1 MYKNYLLTALR
12 SLSRNKL
19 YSAIN
24 IGGLSV
30 GLAVCLLIFLFVRN
44 ETSYENWLTDSDRIY
59 RIESVRHANNRPN
72 RLSASSPALMQ
83 ETMLRH
89 YSNEIQASARVF
101 PRFHWVKKDDLQKEE
116 TIALVDPGLFD
127 VFELPIVAGNPQ
139 AAFQD
144 YKSLIIT
151 ESTAKKYFGDNS
163 PIGQTLDLENGDII
177 ATVVAVIKD
186 IPKNSHLKLDIMMR
200 LDESRYDHQPFL
212 MKWWLS
218 ANVLT
223 YVKLVDGVS
232 ASNLESTFPAFLDQY
247 ALASP
252 GPGFAADLVP
262 SEHMTL
268 NLMPVSDI
276 HLYSKGKSQLKA
288 TGDITIVYGFSA
300 IALLILMI
308 AIINF
313 TNLTTARST
322 LRAREVALRKV
333 VGASRQQIMVQFF
346 GETLVT
352 TIAALF
358 VALVFVEVTLPSF
371 NVAMTQLLS
380 LGVMKDPTVQLGIAG
395 LALMIGCLAGAHP
408 ALVQSS
414 FRPASVLHSGR
425 TAPPGSAKVRTVLT
439 VVQFTIAIALMI
451 GTAVIYNQIRYV
463 QQMDIGVDKA
473 NKMTMFHMTYKHVA
487 DVAEAMKARIEAL
500 PGVKAATFTN
510 RSFPIRGHWSP
521 PVKVDNPA
529 MAGQTLRLEHIP
541 GDVDQLEFFDAQ
553 LVAGRFFSEDHRGD
567 LYAPP
572 TSEGAL
578 GTQGGI
584 LNEYAVSYLGFKSA
598 EEAIGQTVY
607 ISETDG
613 SQRATQ
619 IVGVVKDMRLRSARH
634 DVEPMVFR
642 VEEGPMWMLNID
654 ISPVLMEETV
664 RSIDAIWAEMA
675 PGVPM
680 DRKFIDERFNQF
692 YLADI
697 QRGKLF
703 AYFSAFAVLVSC
715 LGLFGMA
722 AFTSDR
728 RTKEIGVRKVL
739 GARTGHI
746 ATLLTYQFSK
756 PVLLANFLAW
766 PVAWF
771 FASEWLNGFA
781 YKINLGLGYFVG
793 AGLLAFIIAAAT
805 ILTLAVKAASSN
817 PIEALR
823 HE

>member
-1 MYKNYLLTALR
+1 MFKNYLLTALR
-12 SLSRNKL
+12 SLARNKL

-24 IGGLSV
+24 IGGLSI

-44 ETSYENWLTDSDRIY
+44 ETSYENWLTDSESIY
-59 RIESVRHANNRPN
+59 RIESVRHANNRPD
-72 RLSASSPALMQ
+72 RPSAASPALMQ

-89 YSNEIQASARVF
+89 YANEIKASARVF
-101 PRFHWVKKDDLQKEE
+101 PRYHWVKKDDLQKEE
-116 TIALVDPGLFD
+116 TIALVDPSFFD
-127 VFELPIVAGNPQ
+127 VFDLPVLEGNPE

-151 ESTAKKYFGDNS
+151 KSIAHKYFGDSS

-186 IPKNSHLKLDIMMR
+186 IPNNSHLKLDMMMR
-200 LDESRYDHQPFL
+200 LDESRYDHRPFL

-223 YVKLVDGVS
+223 YVKLNEGVS
-232 ASNLESTFPAFLDQY
+232 ISNLQSTLPAFLDQY
-247 ALASP
+247 AIASP
-252 GPGFAADLVP
+252 GPGFDADLVP
-262 SEHMTL
+262 SEHLTL
-268 NLMPVSDI
+268 SLMPVADI
-276 HLYSKGKSQLKA
+276 HLHSIGKSQLKA

-300 IALLILMI
+300 IALLILLI

-333 VGASRQQIMVQFF
+333 VGASRRQIMVQFF

-352 TIAALF
+352 TVVALF
-358 VALVFVEVTLPSF
+358 VALVIVEITLPSF
-371 NVAMTQLLS
+371 NAAMTQLLS
-380 LGVMKDPTVQLGIAG
+380 LGVMKDPLVQLGILG

-425 TAPPGSAKVRTVLT
+425 TAPPGSARVRTVLT

-451 GTAVIYNQIRYV
+451 GTAVIYNQIRYM
-463 QQMDIGVDKA
+463 QDMDIGVNKA

-487 DVAEAMKARIEAL
+487 DVAVAMKARIEAL

-510 RSFPIRGHWSP
+510 RSFPIRGYWSP

-529 MAGQTLRLEHIP
+529 MAGQALRLEHIP

-553 LVAGRFFSEDHRGD
+553 LIAGRFFSEDHRGD
-567 LYAPP
+567 LFAPP
-572 TSEGAL
+572 ATEGAL

-584 LNEYAVSYLGFKSA
+584 INEFAVSYLGFQSP
-598 EEAIGQTVY
+598 EQAIGQTVY
-607 ISETDG
+607 ITETDG

-654 ISPVLMEETV
+654 IAPALMEETV
-664 RSIDAIWAEMA
+664 SAIDTIWAEMA

-680 DRKFIDERFNQF
+680 DRRFIDERFNQF

-697 QRGKLF
+697 QRGTLF
-703 AYFSAFAVLVSC
+703 AYFSIFAVLVSC

-739 GARTGHI
+739 GARTSHI

-756 PVLLANFLAW
+756 PVLVANLLAW
-766 PVAWF
+766 PIAWYF
-771 FASEWLNGFA
+771 SSEWLSGFA
-781 YKINLGLGYFVG
+781 YKIDLSLTYFVG
-793 AGLLAFIIAAAT
+793 AGALAFVIAAAT
-805 ILTLAVKAASSN
+805 ISALAVKAASSN
-817 PIEALR
+817 PIESLR